1 MLDIIMFGRLLDVGE
16 GQGSI
21 LVGDVFDLIES
32 RDGVANVLRVGH
44 RLFALARK
52 REHSV
57 GQVAF
62 GCQFPIL
69 LMRLPGRLHRE
80 LLLVS
85 LASVRT
91 RATSICREN
100 AKGAP
105 FVS

>member
-1 MLDIIMFGRLLDVGE
+1 MFGRLLYVGE
-16 GQGSI
+16 GQGAVVI
-21 LVGDVFDLIES
+21 GDIFDLIES
-32 RDGVANVLRVGH
+32 RDGVANVLGISH
-44 RLFALARK
+44 RLFTLL
-52 REHSV
+52 REGEHRI

-62 GCQFPIL
+62 GCQFPML

-85 LASVRT
+85 LAPART
-91 RATSICREN
+91 RATSACREN